1 MDRPG
6 DVVQITYFRDLQPVM
21 EVIQSFYVSN
31 DRDWLYLKSGKYR
44 RSKIQSYRNITEE
57 KSPPRIEEE

>member
-6 DVVQITYFRDLQPVM
+6 DTIQITYFRDLSPVM
-21 EVIQSFYVSN
+21 EVIQSFYVGN
-31 DRDWLYLKSGKYR
+31 DRDWLYLKSGRYR
-44 RSKIQSYRNITEE
+44 RTKIQAYRNITEE